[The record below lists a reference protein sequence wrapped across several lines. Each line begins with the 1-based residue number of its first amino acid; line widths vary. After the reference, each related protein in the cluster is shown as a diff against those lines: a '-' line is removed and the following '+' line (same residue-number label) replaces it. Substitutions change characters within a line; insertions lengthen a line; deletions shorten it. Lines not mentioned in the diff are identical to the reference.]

1 MEKIYLSH
9 KMQKRFSLTAIYI
22 FIIRNISSKLEIKLN
37 FYNLKFPEANNKYH
51 IQISY
56 KLWYKPFLWDQ
67 EWNKDAHQWHFYLA
81 MIFLF
86 YRYWLLSQM
95 FIISIYLSLYM
106 FIHLYLSIYIYNI
119 YILIWQKNNIYFW
132 VFLFFI
138 YMNLSIMYS
147 ALAYFS
153 KTYICEVHSCV
164 QLYFIQLH

>member
-22 FIIRNISSKLEIKLN
+22 FMIRNISSKLEIKLN

-86 YRYWLLSQM
+86 LQVLAIVSDVYYIYIS
-95 FIISIYLSLYM
+95 ISIYVYTSI
-106 FIHLYLSIYIYNI
+106 FIHMYTHMAKKQHLLLGFSFLYIHELVYY
-119 YILIWQKNNIYFW
+119 
-132 VFLFFI
+132 VFCTCLF
-138 YMNLSIMYS
+138 L
-147 ALAYFS
+147 
-153 KTYICEVHSCV
+153 
-164 QLYFIQLH
+164 